1 MATYYDQLVAK
12 GISKGLSPERAQ
24 AAADVKL
31 QREGVSIMSM
41 PPAAEAAAP
50 PSRSAL
56 VAKGKAAGLPAER
69 AEAAADA
76 KLERDAQ
83 KEFAKGGD
91 FSAAVQRARAVGAEP
106 GARDVVAEVLGPKK
120 PSLLPAVGSEGAEAV
135 YAMPV
140 TKPRPAAAARPEPL
154 KPSPEAEARVAKM
167 MEEANTLVPFES
179 LPVEEQVYIE
189 GLRRGESRER
199 ARAAQ
204 QQASA
209 GTVALSTLLA
219 PVVSPLAT
227 AAGMVASPLVGLG
240 AYGLERML
248 PGRMTESERI
258 ARSPDQSEPVDN
270 RPTAGTPTTFDAG
283 EALKYLAA
291 TRSLPA
297 PFVEGMARAPV
308 SSPQL
313 VPYANI
319 PVEEKAPVSAAE
331 AAEGRVRQPSQM
343 DSAGATISEATEFSN
358 EVARIAEG
366 AGRVG
371 RAVYDPLAA
380 LGRGYSE
387 FARKNMVK
395 GQPTLEM
402 GRDPYAGLT
411 PEQKQARIA
420 SAYVIPTE
428 ENVVRSDN
436 ARLVTGAPDRFVA
449 VGPAD
454 DPFLKV
460 ASPEDAVLFNPQAF
474 DKYAARFPEQAR
486 VAKEKAGVAVEAD
499 PKVSLPGT
507 APLPASLLVQAVR
520 SGELPETVPFY
531 VRNALQK
538 GDAAERVKKF
548 MADPVGFR
556 KQAIDLS
563 IAAGVLPPFEAFA
576 DIGLTPIE
584 YEALRFAGDPI
595 REYADG
601 GALLTPN
608 IGSDRVFQA
617 LKDRAEDP
625 EKFKAS
631 VVADFEES
639 P

>member
-120 PSLLPAVGSEGAEAV
+120 PSLLPDVGSEGAEAV
-135 YAMPV
+135 YAMPAA
-140 TKPRPAAAARPEPL
+140 KPRPAAAARPEPL

-179 LPVEEQVYIE
+179 LPIEEQVYIE

-227 AAGMVASPLVGLG
+227 GAGMLASPLVGLG
-240 AYGLERML
+240 AYGLERLL

-258 ARSPDQSEPVDN
+258 ARSMAAEDPLAGRKPAVAV
-270 RPTAGTPTTFDAG
+270 RPLPTPASID
-283 EALKYLAA
+283 LA
-291 TRSLPA
+291 S
-297 PFVEGMARAPV
+297 
-308 SSPQL
+308 
-313 VPYANI
+313 I
-319 PVEEKAPVSAAE
+319 PVVEKTPLSAADAAE
-331 AAEGRVRQPSQM
+331 ARVRQPSQM

-380 LGRGYSE
+380 LSRGYSE

-420 SAYVIPTE
+420 SAYVLPTE

-474 DKYAARFPEQAR
+474 EKYAARFPEQAR
-486 VAKEKAGVAVEAD
+486 VAKEMAGVAVEAE
-499 PKVSLPGT
+499 PKVSLPGVKPVPVS
-507 APLPASLLVQAVR
+507 AFVKMVQSDQVPAGIPMYLLR
-520 SGELPETVPFY
+520 
-531 VRNALQK
+531 ALQR
-538 GDAAERVKKF
+538 GDAAASVERLR
-548 MADPVGFR
+548 ADPVAFR
-556 KQAIDLS
+556 AEAVQASLDE
-563 IAAGVLPPFEAFA
+563 GVLPPMEAFA
-576 DIGLTPIE
+576 DTGLT
-584 YEALRFAGDPI
+584 AA
-595 REYADG
+595 EYAALSTIGEPAGVYEDG
-601 GALLTPN
+601 SLSLRPGVGAQRVTELLRMRRERP
-608 IGSDRVFQA
+608 
-617 LKDRAEDP
+617 
-625 EKFKAS
+625 
-631 VVADFEES
+631 ADFQELMAAL
-639 P
+639 PTNP

>member
-41 PPAAEAAAP
+41 PAAAEAAAP

-140 TKPRPAAAARPEPL
+140 AKPRPAVSTRP
-154 KPSPEAEARVAKM
+154 KPSPEAEARAAKM

-189 GLRRGESRER
+189 GLRRGESQER

-219 PVVSPLAT
+219 PVASPLAT
-227 AAGMVASPLVGLG
+227 GAGMLASPLVGLG
-240 AYGLERML
+240 AYGMERML

-258 ARSPDQSEPVDN
+258 ARSTAWEDPMAGRKPAVAV
-270 RPTAGTPTTFDAG
+270 RPLPTPASID
-283 EALKYLAA
+283 LA
-291 TRSLPA
+291 S
-297 PFVEGMARAPV
+297 
-308 SSPQL
+308 
-313 VPYANI
+313 I
-319 PVEEKAPVSAAE
+319 PVVEKAPVSAAE
-331 AAEGRVRQPSQM
+331 AAETRVRQPSQM

-366 AGRVG
+366 MGRVG

-402 GRDPYAGLT
+402 GRDPYAGMT
-411 PEQKQARIA
+411 PEQKQASIA
-420 SAYVIPTE
+420 SAYVLPTE

-460 ASPEDAVLFNPQAF
+460 ASPEDAALVNPQAF
-474 DKYAARFPEQAR
+474 EKYAARFPEQAR
-486 VAKEKAGVAVEAD
+486 VAKETAGVAVEAE
-499 PKVSLPGT
+499 PKVSLPGVEPVPVS
-507 APLPASLLVQAVR
+507 AFVKMVQSDQVPAGIPMYLR
-520 SGELPETVPFY
+520 
-531 VRNALQK
+531 RALQR
-538 GDAAERVKKF
+538 GDAAASVERLRV
-548 MADPVGFR
+548 DPVAFR
-556 KQAIDLS
+556 AEAVQASLDE
-563 IAAGVLPPFEAFA
+563 GVLPPMEAFA
-576 DIGLTPIE
+576 DTGLT
-584 YEALRFAGDPI
+584 AA
-595 REYADG
+595 EYAALSTIGEPAGAYEDG
-601 GALLTPN
+601 SLSLRPGVGAQRVTELLRMRRESP
-608 IGSDRVFQA
+608 
-617 LKDRAEDP
+617 
-625 EKFKAS
+625 
-631 VVADFEES
+631 ADFQELMAAL
-639 P
+639 PTNP